1 MVLQLCKAAMLQTGA
16 DYIRQLQAERSQ
28 LRDEMDSLR
37 QQIECLNTAI
47 RYLSIV
53 IRVGQFSFLWLARIF
68 WQIVVKAVMNLCFL

>member
-1 MVLQLCKAAMLQTGA
+1 MVLQLSKAAMLQKGA

-47 RYLSIV
+47 RYPSIV
-53 IRVGQFSFLWLARIF
+53 IRVEQFPSLWLFVLQRHA
-68 WQIVVKAVMNLCFL
+68 